1 MAGTDDAGG
10 AAHRA
15 SGHAVGGGNAS
26 GVRPPAFDRCFE
38 HHGRRYGLDAE
49 LLRGVARVESGMRP
63 EARNNTHI
71 DRTGTRDI
79 GLMQINTSLL
89 PKLAGFGIREQ
100 DLMDP
105 CTNIEVGAWVL
116 ADAIRRHGD
125 TWQAVGAYNAACT
138 QLKGKACTEA
148 RSRYAWAVYKR
159 MGATPSTQP
168 ATLQIVPGDRPV
180 GGLVQVTLA
189 AGDGV
194 AGAAP

>member
-1 MAGTDDAGG
+1 MAGNRG
-10 AAHRA
+10 
-15 SGHAVGGGNAS
+15 SGGNSHRDSALN
-26 GVRPPAFDRCFE
+26 PPAFDQCFE

-71 DRTGTRDI
+71 ERTGTRDI

-100 DLMDP
+100 DLLDP

-116 ADAIRRHGD
+116 SDAIRRHGD

-159 MGATPSTQP
+159 MAATPSAQP
-168 ATLQIVPGDRPV
+168 TTLTTTPMNRPLGD
-180 GGLVQVTLA
+180 LVRVTLTTDDRSA
-189 AGDGV
+189 NL
-194 AGAAP
+194 GASQ